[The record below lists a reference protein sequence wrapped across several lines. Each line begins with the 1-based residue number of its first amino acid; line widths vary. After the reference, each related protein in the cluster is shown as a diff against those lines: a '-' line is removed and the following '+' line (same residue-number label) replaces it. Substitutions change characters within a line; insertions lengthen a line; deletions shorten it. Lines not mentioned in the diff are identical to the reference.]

1 MRTAWLIGLGLVIG
15 ILGSISVINAWRQRI
30 PLPVAVMTVMQYHL
44 GQLQGAFKQGRCN
57 ATDNAR
63 QWQRLSQ
70 AAADVEPA
78 FAGADSDFF
87 AHASRLRQQLDRA
100 ITSAAADC
108 ATLGRTL
115 QSIGQACDACH
126 QQYR

>member
-15 ILGSISVINAWRQRI
+15 ILGSVSVINAWRQRT

-44 GQLQGAFKQGRCN
+44 GQLQDALKQGRCN
-57 ATDNAR
+57 ATDSAR
-63 QWQRLSQ
+63 QLQRLSQ
-70 AAADVEPA
+70 AATDVEPA
-78 FAGADSDFF
+78 FAGADSDFYT
-87 AHASRLRQQLDRA
+87 HATRLREKLERA
-100 ITSAAADC
+100 ITSTAADC
-108 ATLGRTL
+108 ATLGQTL